1 MAESTPKPPRVLL
14 VEDEAPLAKGLAD
27 ALRFQGYACDVAPD
41 GRQGYDAARK
51 GHYDVMVLDVMLPEV
66 SGFDV
71 IRRLRAEGNKT
82 PTILLTAK
90 GAEAD
95 RVKGLDL
102 GADDYVPKPFSVAE
116 VIARVGAQV
125 RRTRRERGDG
135 ETFEVAGVRF
145 DLGRLL
151 ATRDGTEIHLT
162 PREGQILAH
171 LRARKGNVVT
181 RDEFLLEVWEYKSA
195 NVETRTVDNTLA
207 ALRKKIE
214 ADLDDPKIVLTVRGA
229 GYRWGGA

>member
-1 MAESTPKPPRVLL
+1 MTAPRILI
-14 VEDEAPLAKGLAD
+14 VEDEAPLARGLAD
-27 ALRFQGYACDVAPD
+27 ALRYQGYECETAAD
-41 GRQGYDAARK
+41 GKAGYEAARR
-51 GHYDVMVLDVMLPEV
+51 GRFDVLLLDVMLPEM

-71 IRRLRAEGNKT
+71 IRRLREEGSRL

-102 GADDYVPKPFSVAE
+102 GADDYVPKPFALAE

-125 RRTRRERGDG
+125 RRARLDRGDG
-135 ETFEVAGVRF
+135 ETFTACGLVF

-151 ATRDGTEIHLT
+151 ARREGEDIPLT
-162 PREGQILAH
+162 PREGQIVRH
-171 LRARKGNVVT
+171 LRMRKGNVVT
-181 RDEFLLEVWEYKSA
+181 REEFLLQVWEYKSA
-195 NVETRTVDNTLA
+195 AVETRTVDNTLA

-214 ADLDDPKIVLTVRGA
+214 KDPANPELILTVRGR
-229 GYRWGGA
+229 GYRWGPE

>member
-14 VEDEAPLAKGLAD
+14 VEDEAPLAEGLSG
-27 ALRFQGYACDVAPD
+27 ALRFQGYVCDVAVD
-41 GRQGYDAARK
+41 GRAGYESAKK
-51 GHYDVMVLDVMLPEV
+51 GHYDVLILDVMLPEA

-71 IRRLRAEGNKT
+71 IKRLRAEGNKT
-82 PTILLTAK
+82 PTIMLTAK

-95 RVKGLDL
+95 RVKGLNL
-102 GADDYVPKPFSVAE
+102 GADDYVAKPFSVAE

-125 RRTRRERGDG
+125 RRTRRDRGDG
-135 ETFEVAGVRF
+135 ETFEIADTKF

-151 ATRDGTEIHLT
+151 AMRDGTEIPLT
-162 PREGQILAH
+162 PREGQILQH
-171 LRARKGNVVT
+171 LRLRKGNVVT

-214 ADLDDPKIVLTVRGA
+214 RDLDDPKIVLTVRGM

>member
-1 MAESTPKPPRVLL
+1 VAEPTPKSPRVLL

-41 GRQGYDAARK
+41 GRQGYESAKK
-51 GHYDVMVLDVMLPEV
+51 GHYDVLVLDVMLPEV

-90 GAEAD
+90 GSEAD

-135 ETFEVAGVRF
+135 ETFEVDGVQF

-151 ATRDGTEIHLT
+151 ATRGGTEIHLT

-214 ADLDDPKIVLTVRGA
+214 VDLDDPRIVLTVRGA

>member
-1 MAESTPKPPRVLL
+1 MLAPRILI
-14 VEDEAPLAKGLAD
+14 VEDEAPLARGLAD
-27 ALRFQGYACDVAPD
+27 ALRYQGYECETAPD
-41 GRQGYDAARK
+41 GKAGYEAARK
-51 GHYDVMVLDVMLPEV
+51 GKFDVLLLDVMLPEM

-71 IRRLRAEGNKT
+71 IRRLRAEGSRL

-102 GADDYVPKPFSVAE
+102 GADDYVQKPFALAE

-125 RRTRRERGDG
+125 RRARLDRGDG
-135 ETFEVAGVRF
+135 ETFQACGLVF

-151 ATRDGTEIHLT
+151 ARREGEDIPLT
-162 PREGQILAH
+162 PREGQIVRH
-171 LRARKGNVVT
+171 LRMRKGNVVT
-181 RDEFLLEVWEYKSA
+181 REEFLLQVWEYKCA
-195 NVETRTVDNTLA
+195 AVETRTVDNTLA

-214 ADLDDPKIVLTVRGA
+214 KDPANPELILTVRGR
-229 GYRWGGA
+229 GYRWGPE

>member
-1 MAESTPKPPRVLL
+1 MNAPRILI
-14 VEDEAPLAKGLAD
+14 VEDEAPLARGLAD
-27 ALRFQGYACDVAPD
+27 ALRYQGYECETASD
-41 GRQGYDAARK
+41 GKAGYEAARK
-51 GHYDVMVLDVMLPEV
+51 GRFDVLLLDVMLPEM

-71 IRRLRAEGNKT
+71 IRRLRAEGSRL

-102 GADDYVPKPFSVAE
+102 GADDYVPKPFALAE

-125 RRTRRERGDG
+125 RRARLDRGDG
-135 ETFEVAGVRF
+135 ETFEACGLVF

-151 ATRDGTEIHLT
+151 ARRGGEDIPLT
-162 PREGQILAH
+162 PREGQIVRH
-171 LRARKGNVVT
+171 LRMRKGNIVT
-181 RDEFLLEVWEYKSA
+181 REEFLLQVWEYKSA
-195 NVETRTVDNTLA
+195 AVETRTVDNTLA

-214 ADLDDPKIVLTVRGA
+214 QDPANPELILTVRGR
-229 GYRWGGA
+229 GYRWGPE

>member
-1 MAESTPKPPRVLL
+1 MPESTPKPPRVLL
-14 VEDEAPLAKGLAD
+14 VEDEAPLALGLSE
-27 ALRFQGYACDVAPD
+27 ALRFQGYACDVAVD
-41 GRQGYDAARK
+41 GRAGYDAARK
-51 GHYDVMVLDVMLPEV
+51 GHYDVLILDVMLPVV

-71 IRRLRAEGNKT
+71 IQRLRAEGNKT
-82 PTILLTAK
+82 PTIMLTAK

-95 RVKGLDL
+95 RVKGLNL
-102 GADDYVPKPFSVAE
+102 GADDYVAKPFSVAE

-125 RRTRRERGDG
+125 RRTRRDRGDG
-135 ETFEVAGVRF
+135 ETFEIADTKF

-151 ATRDGTEIHLT
+151 ALRDGTEIPLT
-162 PREGQILAH
+162 PREGQILLH
-171 LRARKGNVVT
+171 LRRRKGNVVT
-181 RDEFLLEVWEYKSA
+181 RDEFLLEVWEYKSC

-214 ADLDDPKIVLTVRGA
+214 RDLDDPQIVLTVRGM